1 VTDFADAARVS
12 YDTMAREYTARFPDW
27 STDLPLERAL
37 LTAFAELVQSGG
49 GGTGPV
55 TDGERGRGGGPAPVA
70 DAGSGR
76 SGATAPVADVGSGP
90 GGLTARL
97 HALGLPVFGVD
108 VSPRMVAL
116 AREAYPDLRFHVG
129 SMTALDL
136 PPASLSG
143 LTALYSTIH
152 VPDEALPTVF
162 AEFHR
167 VLRPGA
173 PALLAFQTSSSP
185 DKTDHLHLSERFGH
199 EIDLDYWFR
208 PVNTIAGLLEDAG
221 LRVWARV
228 ERGPEGEE
236 TRGRGYVVARKEG

>member
-1 VTDFADAARVS
+1 
-12 YDTMAREYTARFPDW
+12 MAREYTARFPDW
-27 STDLPLERAL
+27 STDLPLEKAL

-49 GGTGPV
+49 GRPAVAGAG
-55 TDGERGRGGGPAPVA
+55 DGAGDGGG
-70 DAGSGR
+70 GG
-76 SGATAPVADVGSGP
+76 TAPVADVGSGP

-108 VSPRMVAL
+108 VSPRMVEL
-116 AREAYPDLRFHVG
+116 ARSAHPHLRFHVA
-129 SMTALDL
+129 SMTSLAL
-136 PPASLSG
+136 PSASLSG

-167 VLRPGA
+167 VLLPGA

-208 PVNTIAGLLEDAG
+208 PVNTIAALLEEAG
-221 LRVWARV
+221 LKVWARV
-228 ERGPEGEE
+228 EREPVGEE
-236 TRGRGYVVARKEG
+236 TRGRGYVVARREG